1 MVADLGAERKQPAGC
16 SEGDRNFPIPEV
28 FERGITIPKPIVQ
41 SESSAADAC
50 QSRPKTNLGLR
61 LITRFSLMLLVI
73 LAILF
78 LPAGTFR
85 FWQGWA
91 TLAAY
96 FVPTSLGFLYLCL
109 HDPEVVERRLESGEK
124 VKEQKLLI
132 RLMRPLFLVAFLL
145 PGFDYR
151 WGWSRGMLGAVPLW
165 LELLSL
171 AMVVAGFLGVS
182 WVLRT
187 NSYAARTIRV
197 EAGQTVISTG
207 PYRWVRH
214 PMYSG
219 SLVLFLFTPLAL
231 GSWVAWPVF
240 ALLTPFYVFR
250 LLNEEKV
257 LRAELPG
264 YSEYCLRTRFRLVPY
279 VW

>member
-1 MVADLGAERKQPAGC
+1 M
-16 SEGDRNFPIPEV
+16 S
-28 FERGITIPKPIVQ
+28 KPIVQ
-41 SESSAADAC
+41 RESSAADP
-50 QSRPKTNLGLR
+50 SRSHPKASLGRR
-61 LITRFSLMLLVI
+61 LITRFALMLI
-73 LAILF
+73 AILSIMF

-85 FWQGWA
+85 FWLGWA

-96 FVPTSLGFLYLCL
+96 FVPTSLGFLYLYL
-109 HDPEVVERRLESGEK
+109 RDPEVVERRLESGEK
-124 VKEQKLLI
+124 EKEQKLLI

-145 PGFDYR
+145 PGFDFR
-151 WGWSRGMLGAVPLW
+151 FGWSRSVGAVPLW

-171 AMVVAGFLGVS
+171 TMVVAGFFGVF
-182 WVLRT
+182 WVIKT
-187 NSYAARTIRV
+187 NGYAARTIRV

-214 PMYSG
+214 PLYTG

-240 ALLTPFYVFR
+240 ALLTPFYVIR
-250 LLNEEKV
+250 LLSEEKL
-257 LRAELPG
+257 LRVELPG
-264 YSEYCLRTRFRLVPY
+264 YSEYCLRTRFRLIPF